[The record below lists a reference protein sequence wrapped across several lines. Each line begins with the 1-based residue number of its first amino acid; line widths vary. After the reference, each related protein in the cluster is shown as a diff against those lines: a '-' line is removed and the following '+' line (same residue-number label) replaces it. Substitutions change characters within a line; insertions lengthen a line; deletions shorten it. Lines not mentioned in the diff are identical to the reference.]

1 MGGIE
6 EITQVVSAKVIAR
19 KSDSPNWNLVGKI
32 YANMAYLYGWLTV
45 LVIIV
50 MGSLGSWSMV
60 RPISFVK
67 DAQSAWLAWGIIII
81 ASAYRFYGSIYSN
94 YLEGLN
100 KIALV
105 RRWEALTSTAA
116 ISSSIIGLYV
126 SDSLLLLVFI
136 NQLWVALSVI
146 RNYFLSRTVEN
157 NKFKTIEIGYSFD
170 RQLFRKIWP
179 AAWRSGISG
188 FMSNGLNNL
197 SSVLYAQIGNSES
210 VASYLLALRIIAQIR
225 EISMAPFYSKIPL
238 YARLRVQGDM
248 KQLIQKAQH
257 GMFLSHTVFVVGI
270 VTVSI
275 TSNHLLGYINS
286 DIKFV
291 SNDLWLLLSL
301 AYFVHR
307 YGAMHMQLYLTTN
320 HIIAHVA
327 DGVSGLIFIAT
338 SLLLIDKLQLYAIP
352 IGMLSGYLGFY
363 AWYAAYYSYKSID
376 VSFWKFEKSTS
387 GLPLLLFT
395 IVYLINIIQ
404 L

>member
-6 EITQVVSAKVIAR
+6 EITQVVSAKVVAR

-32 YANMAYLYGWLTV
+32 YANMAYLYGWLTA

-81 ASAYRFYGSIYSN
+81 ASACRFYGSIYSN

-116 ISSSIIGLYV
+116 ISSSIIGLYI
-126 SDSLLLLVFI
+126 SDSLLVLVFI
-136 NQLWVALSVI
+136 NQLWVFLSVI

-157 NKFKTIEIGYSFD
+157 NKFKTIEIDYSFD

-210 VASYLLALRIIAQIR
+210 IASYLLALRIIAQIR

-257 GMFLSHTVFVVGI
+257 GMFLSHLVFAIGVI
-270 VTVSI
+270 LVSI
-275 TSNHLLGYINS
+275 TSNYLLEYINS

-291 SNDLWLLLSL
+291 SNELWLLLSL
-301 AYFVHR
+301 AYFIHR

-320 HIIAHVA
+320 HVISHIA
-327 DGVSGLIFIAT
+327 DSISGIIFIVT
-338 SLLLIDKLQLYAIP
+338 SFTLINSLELYAIP

-363 AWYAAYYSYKSID
+363 AWYAASFSINSLSI
-376 VSFWKFEKSTS
+376 SFYNFEKRVTTI
-387 GLPLLLFT
+387 PLLLFLFYIT
-395 IVYLINIIQ
+395 INLM